1 MKRKILLLA
10 FIIIITVLAG
20 CSTTT
25 TEKCAAYTDTGKPE
39 RGWDY
44 RDYYPNTQ
52 TIYYYTPIQ
61 RD

>member
-1 MKRKILLLA
+1 MRKKALLTALV
-10 FIIIITVLAG
+10 ITVLTG
-20 CSTTT
+20 CTTT
-25 TEKCAAYTDTGKPE
+25 SQYIEYTDRDKPE

-52 TIYYYTPIQ
+52 TIYYYTPVT

>member
-10 FIIIITVLAG
+10 FIITVLTG
-20 CSTTT
+20 CSIKT
-25 TEKCAAYTDTGKPE
+25 TEKCAAYTDKNKPE